1 MNSQEC
7 IFCKIV
13 AGEIPATTIY
23 EDQRVLAFLDI
34 GPIHEGHTLVIPK
47 SHAPTL
53 DACTPDI
60 LAAMGSVLGRIGK
73 AVVAATGCNAYN
85 CLCNNGR
92 ASGQLV
98 DHVHFH
104 IIPRFEGD
112 GVFSQ
117 WPAGQ
122 YKEGGLETMGSA
134 IRKKLSEI
142 QNEA

>member
-23 EDQRVLAFLDI
+23 EDDKVLAFLDI

-47 SHAPTL
+47 VHAATM
-53 DACTPDI
+53 DACEPET
-60 LAAMGSVLGRIGK
+60 LAAVGAVLGRMGK
-73 AVVAATGCNAYN
+73 AVKAATGCDAYN

-104 IIPRFEGD
+104 IIPRYESD
-112 GVFSQ
+112 GIFSK

-122 YKEGGLETMGSA
+122 YKDGGLETMAAA
-134 IRKKLSEI
+134 IRKNLT
-142 QNEA
+142 